1 MKIEFIRIGSRYE
14 NVIEKF
20 SDFIQKKT
28 DALYATSLSVKELS
42 CSLNA
47 ACTIY
52 KEYPLHTV
60 FKESIVTDLIQKN
73 YSPSYLTD
81 EGMEQCKLT
90 VEEFITAFITVKEA
104 ILLTEVLISVVED
117 FPLNKD
123 TIDSISVALH

>member
-1 MKIEFIRIGSRYE
+1 MSTTLFIKS
-14 NVIEKF
+14 
-20 SDFIQKKT
+20 SPFI
-28 DALYATSLSVKELS
+28 SL
-42 CSLNA
+42 
-47 ACTIY
+47 
-52 KEYPLHTV
+52 
-60 FKESIVTDLIQKN
+60 SIVTDLIQKN

-81 EGMEQCKLT
+81 EGMGQCKLT

>member
-42 CSLNA
+42 RSLNA

>member
-20 SDFIQKKT
+20 SDFIQKKADT
-28 DALYATSLSVKELS
+28 LYATSLSVKELS
-42 CSLNA
+42 RSLNA

-52 KEYPLHTV
+52 KEYPLHTG
-60 FKESIVTDLIQKN
+60 FKESIITDLIQKN

-104 ILLTEVLISVVED
+104 ILLTEVLNCVIES

-123 TIDSISVALH
+123 TIDSISVAL